1 MIGNSLHKLFDH
13 EEEELK
19 EYFTNMAM
27 AEFDPEGTGKVEV
40 ETMKEKVLGQ
50 SS

>member
-27 AEFDPEGTGKVEV
+27 AEFDPEGNGKVEV